1 LAAVTRIITQDKA
14 EINQLIGL
22 WGKVVAVAGNL
33 FMLRINLQE
42 DADSN
47 GVFVVVEKYYRRLY
61 VSGIGLTFGNAIY
74 DAIRRAAQFDDMEGI
89 EKIKALERAR
99 YQNEDNE

>member
-1 LAAVTRIITQDKA
+1 MGAQNNQDEP
-14 EINQLIGL
+14 EINQIIGL
-22 WGKVVAVAGNL
+22 WGEVVAGEGNL

-47 GVFVVVEKYYRRLY
+47 GVFVVVEKHYRRLY
-61 VSGIGLTFGNAIY
+61 VSGIGLTFGDAIY
-74 DAIRRAAQFDDMEGI
+74 DAIRRAAQFDDMEGV

-99 YQNEDNE
+99 KQSEDYE